1 MTSNTAETVLIT
13 GAGRGLGKALA
24 ALYAAKGWRVLC
36 ALRDP
41 THHDGPGEAL
51 LLDVADPASIAA
63 LGQSLESVPIDL
75 VINNAGIRGD
85 IGGLSTLEPQDF
97 SEVMTV
103 NALAPLL
110 IARALHGNLL
120 AGKRRILANIS
131 SRAGSLAEGIVD
143 DDDGDY
149 AYRCSK
155 AALNMATV
163 LLARDFRRDGIAHED
178 GEVTP
183 GFRSVGVAV
192 RDHVDWPVAAV
203 AVQMLEQMQRQ
214 GTPAVE
220 QVDIALFR
228 RQQVALA
235 DLVDKRQQRL
245 ALACADELRGPHH
258 LRDLGQRLPHLG
270 ARIGKQRAEGL
281 EDQHRAALTCPA
293 AGTE

>member
-163 LLARDFRRDGIAHED
+163 LLARDFRRD
-178 GEVTP
+178 
-183 GFRSVGVAV
+183 
-192 RDHVDWPVAAV
+192 
-203 AVQMLEQMQRQ
+203 
-214 GTPAVE
+214 
-220 QVDIALFR
+220 DIAVLSLHPGWVR
-228 RQQVALA
+228 TEMGGDEAVVTVEDSAAGIKRILDGASLA
-235 DLVDKRQQRL
+235 DSGSFHAYD
-245 ALACADELRGPHH
+245 
-258 LRDLGQRLPHLG
+258 GQRV
-270 ARIGKQRAEGL
+270 AW
-281 EDQHRAALTCPA
+281 
-293 AGTE
+293 